1 MVLVG
6 TEALQ
11 SCFFRSGMLGVR
23 KEEPF
28 LMSRDARIRGANLS
42 NEKG

>member
-1 MVLVG
+1 MVPVG

-11 SCFFRSGMLGVR
+11 SCFFRSGMLGIGR
-23 KEEPF
+23 EEPF
-28 LMSRDARIRGANLS
+28 LMSRDAKIRDANVS